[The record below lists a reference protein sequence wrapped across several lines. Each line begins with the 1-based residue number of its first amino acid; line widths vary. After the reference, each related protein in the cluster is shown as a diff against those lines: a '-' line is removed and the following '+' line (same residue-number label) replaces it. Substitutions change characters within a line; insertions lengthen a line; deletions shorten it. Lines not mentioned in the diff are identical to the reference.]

1 MPTLGEPSALPT
13 PTLRWMGRR
22 TRVPRCWLSNHSY
35 LSREITVPRFAL
47 NPLEVG
53 TGQSENPLRWT
64 GSKGSDLPEAC
75 LQPVPSD
82 PEVWVLGEEK
92 QAPILLKIPNTHSP
106 GTTHLMVGSPQEGGA
121 AVLELR
127 ELPNIVHT
135 SGSRYFCK
143 YIQVWGRTDEGLR
156 GSQAE
161 PWASQRRTS
170 LGLFACLHPWL
181 KLLIQGVIQ
190 VLFIQLNRKKSGAKN
205 NNHTLVPE
213 ISKILKA

>member
-1 MPTLGEPSALPT
+1 MGQTSALPT

-64 GSKGSDLPEAC
+64 GSKGSDPPEAC

-106 GTTHLMVGSPQEGGA
+106 GATHLMVGSPLEGGA

-127 ELPNIVHT
+127 EPPQYCTHTRKQVFLQVHPSVGLHRRGAERVT
-135 SGSRYFCK
+135 SRAMGISEED
-143 YIQVWGRTDEGLR
+143 Q
-156 GSQAE
+156 
-161 PWASQRRTS
+161 PWP
-170 LGLFACLHPWL
+170 LCLFASM
-181 KLLIQGVIQ
+181 V
-190 VLFIQLNRKKSGAKN
+190 
-205 NNHTLVPE
+205 E
-213 ISKILKA
+213 IINTRSYSSIIYSIK